1 VWWAQTNEQAS
12 VIESRTE
19 RLRRFERLFAAQYAV
34 VAAYAN
40 RRASAVDADDA
51 VAETFLVA
59 WRRLDDVP
67 DDAKPWLLGV
77 ARRVLANQ
85 RRAAR
90 RRDALYDRAAASLTA
105 TGDAVDTQVLQAL
118 APLSERD
125 REILLLAAWEGLT
138 MAEAAVVLGC
148 SRAAAKVRLH
158 RAKHR
163 LREELARLQGERP
176 ATTTRL
182 EECHEE

>member
-1 VWWAQTNEQAS
+1 MWWAQTDEPAP
-12 VIESRTE
+12 VIDSRTE

-40 RRASAVDADDA
+40 RRATPVDADDA

-67 DDAKPWLLGV
+67 DDAKPWLFGV

-90 RRDALYDRAAASLTA
+90 RRDALYDRAATSLTA
-105 TGDAVDTQVLQAL
+105 AGDPVDTQVLQAL
-118 APLSERD
+118 ARLSEPD
-125 REILLLAAWEGLT
+125 REILLLAAWDGLT
-138 MAEAAVVLGC
+138 MVEATAVLGC

-158 RAKHR
+158 RARRR
-163 LREELARLQGERP
+163 LREELARLQGDRP
-176 ATTTRL
+176 TTTTRL
-182 EECHEE
+182 KECHEE

>member
-1 VWWAQTNEQAS
+1 ML
-12 VIESRTE
+12 VIESRAE
-19 RLRRFERLFAAQYAV
+19 RQQRFERLFAAQYAA

-67 DDAKPWLLGV
+67 DEAKPWLFGV

-85 RRAAR
+85 RRAAG
-90 RRDALYDRAAASLTA
+90 RRDALYERAASTLT
-105 TGDAVDTQVLQAL
+105 TGGHAGDTQVLQAL

-125 REILLLAAWEGLT
+125 REILLLVAWDGLT
-138 MAEAAVVLGC
+138 MAEAAAALGC

-163 LREELARLQGERP
+163 LRDELARLRRERP
-176 ATTTRL
+176 ATTRRL

>member
-1 VWWAQTNEQAS
+1 VL

-19 RLRRFERLFAAQYAV
+19 RQRRFERLFSAQYAF

-40 RRASAVDADDA
+40 RRASAVDAEDV

-67 DDAKPWLLGV
+67 DDAKPWLFGV

-85 RRAAR
+85 RRAAGR
-90 RRDALYDRAAASLTA
+90 REALYERATASLNP
-105 TGDAVDTQVLQAL
+105 TGDAADTQVLQAL

-125 REILLLAAWEGLT
+125 REILLLVAWDGLT
-138 MAEAAVVLGC
+138 MAEAAAVLGC
-148 SRAAAKVRLH
+148 SRGAAKVRLH

-163 LREELARLQGERP
+163 LLDELARLQRERP